1 MLVDEIYARVFEDL
15 RPSLAMPEI
24 SVRFYRFTSLTS
36 NIRFA
41 QGRLQVKI
49 SDLLVDAPE
58 PVQEA
63 LAFILLSKLFRQQ
76 APKAMVSKYRLHL
89 AESDLATRMHAI
101 RQERGSKRLEDPNGE
116 YFDLEKIFNE
126 VNAKYFD
133 GLIVKP
139 RLGWSQQRSRTILG
153 HYDASHHAI
162 AISRLLDQKQIPVFL
177 VEYVMYHEMLH
188 IKHPV
193 EHVGDK
199 RKVHTR
205 PFQAEEK
212 LFTEFSAARAL
223 LKRGVR

>member
-1 MLVDEIYARVFEDL
+1 MLVDEIYARVFGDL
-15 RPSLAMPEI
+15 RPSLAPPEI

-58 PVQEA
+58 AVQEA

-89 AESDLATRMHAI
+89 AESDLATRLHAV
-101 RQERGSKRLEDPNGE
+101 RQERGSKRLEDPTGE
-116 YFDLEKIFNE
+116 YFDLDKVFNA
-126 VNAKYFD
+126 VNAKYFG

-162 AISRLLDQKQIPVFL
+162 AISRLLDQKQIPGYL
-177 VEYVMYHEMLH
+177 VDYVMYHEMLH

-193 EHVGDK
+193 EHVGGR

-212 LFTEFSAARAL
+212 LFIEFSEARAL